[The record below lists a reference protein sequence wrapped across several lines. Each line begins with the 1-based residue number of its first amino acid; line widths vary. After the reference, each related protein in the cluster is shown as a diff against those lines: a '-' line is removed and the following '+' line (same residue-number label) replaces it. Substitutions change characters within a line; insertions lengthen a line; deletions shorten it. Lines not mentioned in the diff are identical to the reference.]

1 MGNTYQVTDA
11 DKVIATDN
19 PADRHARVVGI
30 LKDRLA
36 VVERQTP
43 EPWGIYLCKDGAWE
57 IDRPGEV
64 IANRMPWN
72 HNADQSQAN
81 GRALHAQRTER
92 PAELQALIEIAE
104 FVEAGLGAEPWAAKA
119 IFEQMLISI
128 ESAVAENPGHPQPEG
143 GE

>member
-1 MGNTYQVTDA
+1 MIDQS
-11 DKVIATDN
+11 
-19 PADRHARVVGI
+19 PAERHARVVGI

-104 FVEAGLGAEPWAAKA
+104 RHSPRPRNADKCDWCVADGDDDWPCEDFLSVERAVYPCQADAKG
-119 IFEQMLISI
+119 SR
-128 ESAVAENPGHPQPEG
+128 
-143 GE
+143 